1 LIRIYPDRRAVDNF
15 ILGLAGSGPRTAI
28 IFPPIIFGTGSGPV
42 NQRSIQVPSIAKNAL
57 QEKQAVY
64 VGQGLSRWGAI
75 HIADLAQ
82 LFVKLVEK
90 AVNGGNDDFWD
101 ENGLYFA
108 ESGEEVCSHV
118 QASVPTVR

>member
-15 ILGLAGSGPRTAI
+15 ILSLAGSGPRTAI

-57 QEKQAVY
+57 KEKQAAY
-64 VGQGLSRWGAI
+64 VGRGLSRWGAI

-90 AVNGGNDDFWD
+90 AVDGGNDEFWD

-118 QASVPTVR
+118 QASVSTVR